1 MGVCIFIY
9 LFLCGCVFV
18 CLFVCVCA
26 CVSLTPY
33 LTGIDVGNTLKQL
46 AERRTDIF
54 GKGGEETMIG
64 KKIGEEEL
72 PQAASVQWDGHSS
85 SMDSVIAQA
94 KKNVTIDEQIEAIQR
109 SKGLLLV

>member
-1 MGVCIFIY
+1 MTSNC
-9 LFLCGCVFV
+9 
-18 CLFVCVCA
+18 
-26 CVSLTPY
+26 P
-33 LTGIDVGNTLKQL
+33 GIDVGNTLKQL

-64 KKIGEEEL
+64 KKIGEEEV

-109 SKGLLLV
+109 SKGLL